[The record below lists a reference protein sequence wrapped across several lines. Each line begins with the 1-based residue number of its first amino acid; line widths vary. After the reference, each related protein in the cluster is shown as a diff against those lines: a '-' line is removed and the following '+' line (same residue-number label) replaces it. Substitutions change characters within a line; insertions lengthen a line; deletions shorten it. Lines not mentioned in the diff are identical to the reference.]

1 MTRPLVVMDVGDVLI
16 TTSPMAQYKALAQM
30 VGMTWQ
36 QVADC
41 IEDSGIVTHLERGVL
56 DEDQFGDQIRQLL
69 KRPGLSIGD
78 IHQAWNRVIAG
89 VEPIVVGA
97 AAELAAQ
104 ARLILASNTNP
115 IHWRLVRARL
125 RDHGIE
131 APAVLSF
138 QIGVAKPDPAFFTDL
153 RRAHPDLDGAVYI
166 DDRAD
171 NVAAATQA
179 GLAGR
184 LHQDPAET
192 AATLRTLLA

>member
-30 VGMTWQ
+30 AGVTWQ

-41 IEDSGIVTHLERGVL
+41 IEDSGIVTQLERGAL
-56 DEDQFGDQIRQLL
+56 DEDQFGSQVRQLL
-69 KRPGLSIGD
+69 KRPRLSIGD
-78 IHQAWNRVIAG
+78 IHQAWNRVIAE
-89 VEPIVVGA
+89 VEPIVAGA
-97 AAELAAQ
+97 AAQLAPQ
-104 ARLILASNTNP
+104 ARLVLASNTNP
-115 IHWRLVRARL
+115 IHWRLVHARL
-125 RDHGIE
+125 RHHGIE

-138 QIGVAKPDPAFFTDL
+138 QVGVAKPDPAFFTAL
-153 RRAHPDLDGAVYI
+153 RRAHPHLDGAVYI

-171 NVAAATQA
+171 NVAAAARA

-192 AATLRTLLA
+192 AAALRSLLA